1 MKRFIHTAATMSAL
15 FVLTLVCG
23 PLASFLAWRDPKRPD
38 SVIRFWARWILK
50 AANVRPI
57 LRLPE
62 QLPPH
67 FVLVTNH
74 QSHFDV
80 LMLFAHVPAHMRFVA
95 KAELFKIPVFGP
107 SIRRLGNLKVER
119 GGSERD
125 RKTLSA
131 AAQSVARDVNIVF
144 FPEGTRS
151 PDGEIKAFKK
161 GAASLAIEAQ
171 VPILPVAIAGTGEI
185 LPKGSLFVD
194 PGRRAALVVGEPI
207 STLGKSQKDRE
218 AVTQLSREAV
228 ERLLSDARSLVSDA
242 HAAERAESSV
252 ASKA

>member
-1 MKRFIHTAATMSAL
+1 MSAL
-15 FVLTLVCG
+15 FFLTLVCG
-23 PLASFLAWRDPKRPD
+23 PLASLMALRDSKWPD

-57 LRLPE
+57 LRLPAE
-62 QLPPH
+62 LPPH

-80 LMLFAHVPAHMRFVA
+80 LMLFAHVPAHLRFVA

-125 RKTLSA
+125 RKTLSE

-151 PDGEIKAFKK
+151 QDGELKEFKK

-171 VPILPVAIAGTGEI
+171 VPILPLAIAGTGEI
-185 LPKGSLFVD
+185 LQKGSLFVT
-194 PGRRAALVVGEPI
+194 PGRCAALVVGSPI
-207 STLGKSQKDRE
+207 STVGKNQKDRE
-218 AVTQLSREAV
+218 AVTQLSKESVSA
-228 ERLLSDARSLVSDA
+228 LLSDARNLVA
-242 HAAERAESSV
+242 EAQAAERTGSRV